1 MGNSQSS
8 NPTRR
13 YTVRGVKTR
22 EKLVEALLEIVS
34 SEGMQA
40 ASVRKITGK
49 AGCNEAILYQ
59 HFKNKDEMLREVF
72 AEIMAEMADEK
83 EGLVEEHPLL
93 DDAIRRWVETTFSY
107 YDRNSDAFAYV
118 LLASPPVVRSPSPL
132 YGRMTKLFGELLSG
146 GKAVPA
152 DLADVHTFTCS
163 HLRLFTPSP
172 VHTSRRCRQ
181 TFRMARHRCYRVR
194 SAWASVHT
202 SVRTS
207 VHTSRHARDPSAV
220 VRRGL
225 ARSYNGMLTL
235 SENGMLTLG
244 HPGLASQ

>member
-1 MGNSQSS
+1 MGNSESP

-83 EGLVEEHPLL
+83 EGLVEEHPQL
-93 DDAIRRWVETTFSY
+93 DDAIHRWVETTFSY

-132 YGRMTKLFGELLSG
+132 YGRMTKLFGELLDTTKPPPGRRLRREPVVLNMFRGLLLGVPRSIHFG
-146 GKAVPA
+146 SMEGPAVQYVDTVSDA
-152 DLADVHTFTCS
+152 I
-163 HLRLFTPSP
+163 LRLIL
-172 VHTSRRCRQ
+172 VD
-181 TFRMARHRCYRVR
+181 A
-194 SAWASVHT
+194 
-202 SVRTS
+202 
-207 VHTSRHARDPSAV
+207 D
-220 VRRGL
+220 
-225 ARSYNGMLTL
+225 
-235 SENGMLTLG
+235 
-244 HPGLASQ
+244 

>member
-1 MGNSQSS
+1 MGNSETP

-72 AEIMAEMADEK
+72 AEIMAEMANEK
-83 EGLVEEHPLL
+83 EGLVEEHPRL
-93 DDAIRRWVETTFSY
+93 DDAIHRWGETTFSY

-132 YGRMTKLFGELLSG
+132 YGRMTKLFGELLDTTKPPAGMRLRREPVVLNMFRGLLLGVPRSIHFG
-146 GKAVPA
+146 SMEGPAVQYVDTVSDA
-152 DLADVHTFTCS
+152 I
-163 HLRLFTPSP
+163 LRLIL
-172 VHTSRRCRQ
+172 VE
-181 TFRMARHRCYRVR
+181 A
-194 SAWASVHT
+194 
-202 SVRTS
+202 
-207 VHTSRHARDPSAV
+207 D
-220 VRRGL
+220 
-225 ARSYNGMLTL
+225 
-235 SENGMLTLG
+235 
-244 HPGLASQ
+244 

>member
-1 MGNSQSS
+1 MQMGNSQST

-22 EKLVEALLEIVS
+22 EKLVDALLEIVS

-59 HFKNKDEMLREVF
+59 HFRNKDEMLREVF

-93 DDAIRRWVETTFSY
+93 DDAIRRWVETTFSF

-132 YGRMTKLFGELLSG
+132 YGRMTKLFGELLDSTEPPP
-146 GKAVPA
+146 GKRLRRDPEVLSMFRGLLLGVPRSIHFGSMEGPA
-152 DLADVHTFTCS
+152 SRYVDIVSDAI
-163 HLRLFTPSP
+163 LRLILDEPDT
-172 VHTSRRCRQ
+172 
-181 TFRMARHRCYRVR
+181 
-194 SAWASVHT
+194 
-202 SVRTS
+202 
-207 VHTSRHARDPSAV
+207 
-220 VRRGL
+220 
-225 ARSYNGMLTL
+225 NG
-235 SENGMLTLG
+235 
-244 HPGLASQ
+244 